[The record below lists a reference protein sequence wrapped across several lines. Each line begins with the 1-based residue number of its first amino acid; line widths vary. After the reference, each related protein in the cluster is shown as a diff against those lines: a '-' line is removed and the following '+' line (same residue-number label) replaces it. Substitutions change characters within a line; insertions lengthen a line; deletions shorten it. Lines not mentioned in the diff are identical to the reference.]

1 MFRAMLRG
9 MLAHRVRLALTAL
22 AITLGTSF
30 MSASFVFTTTLN
42 HSLDSL
48 FAQASAGIDV
58 IVQHAAPGGAV
69 TGAGSGSSQPIAQ
82 PIAARIRALPDVA
95 AVDGAVSGRAVLLGR
110 NGKPLPGQ
118 FVVALS
124 WPSDAPSRPPS
135 PAGRGARPPAQA
147 R

>member
-110 NGKPLPGQ
+110 NGK
-118 FVVALS
+118 
-124 WPSDAPSRPPS
+124 APSQAAPCCS
-135 PAGRGARPPAQA
+135 AGTASHCRASSWSR
-147 R
+147 